1 MGNGSRPRGARCA
14 PATARQACRER
25 ARAGRAPRGRGGAAR
40 ACAELS
46 CRGWPSAPARRC
58 LRSRRDADAGGRR
71 GGARHGAGRG
81 GRIAGYAVLCFGYT
95 VEYGGRDA
103 FVDDIYVAPELR
115 GRGHG
120 AALYAAL
127 EAAARASGCR
137 ALHLE
142 VMPDNAMRGWYEGL
156 GYRDRGSAMLSK
168 RL

>member
-1 MGNGSRPRGARCA
+1 MSVRVR
-14 PATARQACRER
+14 
-25 ARAGRAPRGRGGAAR
+25 AAR
-40 ACAELS
+40 PEDEAALLALARSFHAEDGHPLPPEGACALAAMLTPVAAAE
-46 CRGWPSAPARRC
+46 
-58 LRSRRDADAGGRR
+58 GRVMVLDE
-71 GGARHGAGRG
+71 G